1 VVSTSIRHPARPGR
15 GRTLR
20 LAWLLLWAAPGLAR
34 AAPATDEQ
42 PGHRTELGLVPLV
55 GGDTDYGLGFGQL
68 SSLARL
74 APGVRPYVWRL
85 ESGGFISFKVREDD
99 GRRHLISPYQDFYM
113 LLTLPGLLDDRLRL
127 ELRPSFTRETTQR
140 YYGLGNASV
149 APPDDQPRRDFYGRG
164 HPTLSL
170 RLRWRLLEGL
180 FWEVGASYTENWFD
194 IDPSSTLARDMTTGP
209 PLVRGLLGAAN
220 QHAVLLLENSVV
232 CDTRDSEIS
241 TNRGLYLQL
250 KLRYSPRLG
259 DHVPYSYTQL
269 DLNNRYFFTLV
280 PELLRLAV
288 RTVVDLQLGNVPFY
302 ELARFEDTFALGGGN
317 GVRGIPAQRY
327 YGRAKAFANVELRSR
342 VHGFTRFGKSFI
354 LGTAMFFDFGRLWA
368 QIPAHPELDGTGV
381 GLKYGVGGGVRIQE
395 GETFLIRVDVAWSP
409 DARPISA
416 YLTAGQEF

>member
-1 VVSTSIRHPARPGR
+1 VVSTSIRQLERPAAV
-15 GRTLR
+15 TLTVGV
-20 LAWLLLWAAPGLAR
+20 AWLLVCAAQRLAA
-34 AAPATDEQ
+34 AAPADEA
-42 PGHRTELGLVPLV
+42 GHRTELGIVPLV

-74 APGVRPYVWRL
+74 APGVKPFVWRL

-99 GRRHLISPYQDFYM
+99 GRRHLISPYQDVYV
-113 LLTLPGLLDDRLRL
+113 LLTLPGLFEDRLRL

-140 YYGLGNASV
+140 YYGLGNASL

-170 RLRWRLLEGL
+170 RLRWRLLEGFL
-180 FWEVGASYTENWFD
+180 WEIGTSYTENWFD
-194 IDPSSTLARDMTTGP
+194 ILPTTTLARDMTSGT
-209 PLVRGLLGAAN
+209 PLVRELLGTAN
-220 QHAVLLLENSVV
+220 QHAVLLVENSLV
-232 CDTRDSEIS
+232 CDTRDGEIS
-241 TNRGLYLQL
+241 TRSGLYLQL

-259 DHVPYSYTQL
+259 PHVPYSYTQI

-280 PELLRLAV
+280 PELLRVAI
-288 RTVVDLQLGNVPFY
+288 RTVVDLQLGDVPFY

-327 YGRAKAFANVELRSR
+327 YGRTKAFANVELRSR
-342 VHGFTRFGKSFI
+342 VHGFTRFGKDFV
-354 LGTAMFFDFGRLWA
+354 LGTALFFDFGRLWA
-368 QIPAHPELDGTGV
+368 TVPPHPELDGAGL
-381 GLKYGVGGGVRIQE
+381 GLKYGVGGGLRIQE
-395 GETFLIRVDVAWSP
+395 GETFLIRIDVAWSP